1 MLDRPLVG
9 LILFAD
15 FAGSDCCLKPRSTVL
30 LEG

>member
-9 LILFAD
+9 LITFAD
-15 FAGSDCCLKPRSTVL
+15 FAGSDCCLQSRSTVL